1 MSDLKS
7 AAATPAT
14 PGQKMITE
22 LKVSGHLMALD
33 AGLFCIFLAP
43 GSPVPDNATGLP
55 GVRVSLPS
63 GPAFKPESI
72 TISTFREDGWLGG
85 ANGAALVRVL
95 RGPAQLLVTIYQA
108 PNATGEAPR
117 LQILRLSEGAAQMT
131 QTPAQAQRTQ
141 PARAPAQ
148 QAAPAAAAPALPAG
162 KAALPAPATAPPTNA
177 PNVPQ
182 NTPAG
187 GGQISAEAASQA
199 EIVAHV
205 QGRADVLAK
214 LGEWMGEPG
223 SKRWIEGFAIAPKTV
238 IGGADIEYQAV
249 LGRGWLSPWAEGGQY
264 CGSRGMSLPI
274 LGLRVRLRGEAA
286 DRFDCAVTASFTDG
300 TKVGPLDNGEPCQSE
315 SLAPLEAF
323 QLNIVPRGAAAAS
336 PGRGA
341 PRESAAP
348 ARTAAPKSAAKPAKP
363 APEPA
368 PKARA
373 AAVKPAPVAA
383 KGRAAAAPAP
393 KAKPAAAPKGGTRGR
408 R

>member
-7 AAATPAT
+7 AAVAPAT

-43 GSPVPDNATGLP
+43 GSPVPDAATGLP

-108 PNATGEAPR
+108 PNATGDAPR
-117 LQILRLSEGAAQMT
+117 LQILRLSEGAAQT
-131 QTPAQAQRTQ
+131 AQAGTQAQRAQ

-148 QAAPAAAAPALPAG
+148 QAAPAQGQAALPAG
-162 KAALPAPATAPPTNA
+162 KTALPAPAAA
-177 PNVPQ
+177 QAPQ

-199 EIVAHV
+199 EIVAHI
-205 QGRADVLAK
+205 QGRADVLAR

-238 IGGADIEYQAV
+238 IGGGDIEYQAV

-323 QLNIVPRGAAAAS
+323 QLSIVPRGTAAATTE
-336 PGRGA
+336 RGSA
-341 PRESAAP
+341 KESAAP
-348 ARTAAPKSAAKPAKP
+348 AKATSSKPAKP
-363 APEPA
+363 VQEPA

-373 AAVKPAPVAA
+373 AAAKPAPAAA
-383 KGRAAAAPAP
+383 KGKAAPAP
-393 KAKPAAAPKGGTRGR
+393 VSKAKPAAAPKGGTRGR